1 MNKIKDYHHYKK
13 NLMSEKDRVA
23 KCEIYVAELL
33 LNSKVKDSERES
45 STIFELKHHHSTAQ
59 FARILARKRN
69 LPIDVCTIGAL
80 IHDIYVIKTG
90 KYKNHAHAGAE
101 IVNEILDKTGDFTIE
116 ERKQIYKIVYN
127 HSDKDIWSK
136 DPFEEFGKDVDVL
149 DCFLYPDGFGYY
161 LKYKSLKVFYQ
172 YVIRAKR
179 LWNELNIPEDREF
192 HVLDNYNENWLDLNF
207 EMDKQELINIL
218 NNNTAPTFCFYKTN
232 DKYKV
237 FTNKLN
243 WKSMDKNNAK
253 NETFDEL
260 LELSNE
266 LDNIILV
273 WSAIDSYE
281 ILNKTDSKDRL
292 NELGIKQEA

>member
-1 MNKIKDYHHYKK
+1 
-13 NLMSEKDRVA
+13 
-23 KCEIYVAELL
+23 
-33 LNSKVKDSERES
+33 
-45 STIFELKHHHSTAQ
+45 
-59 FARILARKRN
+59 
-69 LPIDVCTIGAL
+69 
-80 IHDIYVIKTG
+80 
-90 KYKNHAHAGAE
+90 
-101 IVNEILDKTGDFTIE
+101 
-116 ERKQIYKIVYN
+116 
-127 HSDKDIWSK
+127 
-136 DPFEEFGKDVDVL
+136 
-149 DCFLYPDGFGYY
+149 
-161 LKYKSLKVFYQ
+161 
-172 YVIRAKR
+172 
-179 LWNELNIPEDREF
+179 
-192 HVLDNYNENWLDLNF
+192 
-207 EMDKQELINIL
+207 MDKQELINIL